1 MGSKLETL
9 REASP
14 PDFTDSGTN
23 TSGSNMNSN
32 SSKMVGLGLGRRPSD
47 NLLLNMAALE
57 ELDLNDKDFS
67 ALQTPPPKKN
77 FIQKNERPISND
89 SIATR
94 TTELFSAAS
103 SDVNS
108 GSSSIDNEHDV
119 KERTAE
125 TVVPEM
131 DRDVSQADESMVSTD
146 GDDSHSSPP
155 RPFLPALQQHT
166 QQQQQ
171 QQEHHLPRQQPQKP
185 MLPPT
190 QQQQRNKHIFSNGNR
205 AKSQVALRPPPLHRE
220 MMEMAQP
227 PQVPVAPSL
236 YGHSN
241 STSAILPNKT
251 PLTPSQKYR
260 LRKAH
265 NESALRKS
273 IRKKEKFYD
282 EQETNSQLQNDNF
295 DASLVWNVPM
305 ASFSNSSFLEVAD
318 LQVAGHHNHHGHRHH
333 HTRPHS
339 HNIRN
344 LNGSATRGNH
354 HRDNNRSNHAGSYS
368 DPFNETKNKSMV
380 PDGGGDNKV
389 HPQHP
394 SYPRM
399 LPQPGAN
406 LSFLNFYE
414 MPTSPIPGVN
424 GTSDF
429 EYMQQATSNL
439 TNVYENSSHNLSKS
453 KLTERTASTD
463 FLPLEFKTASD
474 LGFEDLLLVS
484 ENKLEVTSHS
494 RPSWL
499 PPKSPEERKVHEEQ
513 ISKSTSMAS
522 IEQLDRNKEKEERI
536 VRNETNRQKYVLL
549 LDRGITR
556 NSSLQSLKKIIW
568 ETALTDEVRYNVY
581 DEILQSDVRAVT
593 THHLEPFQDM
603 VCLLNKMDFPP
614 AKEKE
619 IEKLIDGSVRS
630 KLAGQQDEILPELL
644 LMLKLKSISRQGLQP
659 GDELLFHHFLQSDS
673 FVGLQHVWEM
683 VNLVQ
688 MICFNDICKE
698 KYDSRILN
706 PRGIV
711 AHYLLRSDDFKEEF
725 NATALNSTTWWNVLE
740 RVSHKLFMW
749 IIDIIVVANNQC
761 FKKYPITNDDF
772 QDKSWEYYRSKRVVN
787 NYKILLAFVLN
798 ILLNYHFGFNDLKL
812 LSSLD
817 DPNFTI
823 PMPLDHLLDAD
834 AINSMFIRKWL
845 HYYKKF

>member
-1 MGSKLETL
+1 MTSKLETL
-9 REASP
+9 REVSP
-14 PDFTDSGTN
+14 PDLTRDLKNNSTTGTTNSSTGTN
-23 TSGSNMNSN
+23 NN
-32 SSKMVGLGLGRRPSD
+32 KMVGLGLGRRPSD
-47 NLLLNMAALE
+47 NLLLNMTALE
-57 ELDLNDKDFS
+57 GLDLNEKDFS
-67 ALQTPPPKKN
+67 ALSTPPPKKN
-77 FIQKNERPISND
+77 FIQKSERPISND

-94 TTELFSAAS
+94 TTELFSATS

-108 GSSSIDNEHDV
+108 GSSSIDNEQDI

-125 TVVPEM
+125 TIVPTM
-131 DRDVSQADESMVSTD
+131 DQEVSQADESMVSTD
-146 GDDSHSSPP
+146 GDDSHNSPP
-155 RPFLPALQQHT
+155 RPFL

-171 QQEHHLPRQQPQKP
+171 QHHHHQQQHHQEPQKP
-185 MLPPT
+185 ILPPT
-190 QQQQRNKHIFSNGNR
+190 QQQQRNQYIFSNGNR

-227 PQVPVAPSL
+227 PQVPMGPSL

-251 PLTPSQKYR
+251 PLTPSQRYR
-260 LRKAH
+260 LRKAQ

-282 EQETNSQLQNDNF
+282 EQETNSQLKNDNF

-318 LQVAGHHNHHGHRHH
+318 LQVGHHNHHN
-333 HTRPHS
+333 PHPHNHPHN
-339 HNIRN
+339 HNIHN
-344 LNGSATRGNH
+344 MNKNTNNTNP
-354 HRDNNRSNHAGSYS
+354 HRTNNRSKHTRNLS
-368 DPFNETKNKSMV
+368 DPFHENSNKSMTSN
-380 PDGGGDNKV
+380 GAGNNKI
-389 HPQHP
+389 HPHHH
-394 SYPRM
+394 SYPKG

-406 LSFLNFYE
+406 LSFLNFYD
-414 MPTSPIPGVN
+414 MPTSPIPGLSK
-424 GTSDF
+424 TSDF
-429 EYMQQATSNL
+429 EYMQQTSSNL
-439 TNVYENSSHNLSKS
+439 TNIYENSSHNLSKS

-499 PPKSPEERKVHEEQ
+499 PPKSPEERKMHEEQ

-522 IEQLDRNKEKEERI
+522 IEQLDRNKEKEGRI
-536 VRNETNRQKYVLL
+536 IKNETNRQKYVLL

-556 NSSLQSLKKIIW
+556 NSSLQSLRKIVW

-581 DEILQSDVRAVT
+581 DEVLQSDARAVT
-593 THHLEPFQDM
+593 AHYLEPYQDM
-603 VCLLNKMDFPP
+603 MDLLNKMDFPT

-619 IEKLIDGSVRS
+619 IEQLIDSGVRN
-630 KLAGQQDEILPELL
+630 KLSGQQDEISPELL

-659 GDELLFHHFLQSDS
+659 GDELLFHHFLQSNS
-673 FVGLQHVWEM
+673 FTDLQQVWEM
-683 VNLVQ
+683 GNLVQ

-725 NATALNSTTWWNVLE
+725 NATALNSTTWWNVLQ

-761 FKKYPITNDDF
+761 FKKYPIVKEDF
-772 QDKSWEYYRSKRVVN
+772 QGKSWEYYRSKRVVN
-787 NYKILLAFVLN
+787 NYKILLAFALN
-798 ILLNYHFGFNDLKL
+798 VLLNYHFGFNDLKL

-817 DPNFTI
+817 DPNFAI

>member
-1 MGSKLETL
+1 MNSKLETL
-9 REASP
+9 REVSP
-14 PDFTDSGTN
+14 PDFTRDLKAN
-23 TSGSNMNSN
+23 SGSTKTSSNNTNSN
-32 SSKMVGLGLGRRPSD
+32 NSKMVGLGLGRRPSD

-108 GSSSIDNEHDV
+108 GSSSIDNEQDV

-125 TVVPEM
+125 TIVPEV
-131 DRDVSQADESMVSTD
+131 DQEISQADESMVSTD
-146 GDDSHSSPP
+146 GDESHSSPP
-155 RPFLPALQQHT
+155 RPFLPQQQHQPEH
-166 QQQQQ
+166 QQ
-171 QQEHHLPRQQPQKP
+171 PRQQPPKP
-185 MLPPT
+185 LLPPT
-190 QQQQRNKHIFSNGNR
+190 QQQQRNRNIFSNGNR

-227 PQVPVAPSL
+227 PQVPMGPSL

-251 PLTPSQKYR
+251 PLTPSQRYR
-260 LRKAH
+260 LRKAQ
-265 NESALRKS
+265 NEDALRKS

-282 EQETNSQLQNDNF
+282 EQETNSQLQNDNL

-318 LQVAGHHNHHGHRHH
+318 LQVAGHHNHHSHH
-333 HTRPHS
+333 HHHHHNRPHVNNS
-339 HNIRN
+339 AT
-344 LNGSATRGNH
+344 NGSA
-354 HRDNNRSNHAGSYS
+354 HRANNRFNHIRNHS
-368 DPFNETKNKSMV
+368 DPFNENSSRSMV
-380 PDGGGDNKV
+380 SNGVGNGKV
-389 HPQHP
+389 HPHP
-394 SYPRM
+394 HPHHYSYPRG

-406 LSFLNFYE
+406 LSFLNFYD
-414 MPTSPIPGVN
+414 MPTSPVPGLN
-424 GTSDF
+424 STSDF
-429 EYMQQATSNL
+429 EYMQQTSSNL
-439 TNVYENSSHNLSKS
+439 TNVYENSSHNLSRN

-463 FLPLEFKTASD
+463 FLPLEFKKASD

-499 PPKSPEERKVHEEQ
+499 PPKSPEERKLHEEQ

-556 NSSLQSLKKIIW
+556 NSSLQSLRKIIW

-593 THHLEPFQDM
+593 TRFLEPYQDM
-603 VCLLNKMDFPP
+603 MDLLNKMDFPR

-619 IEKLIDGSVRS
+619 IEQLIDGGVRN
-630 KLAGQQDEILPELL
+630 KLSGQQDEILPELL

-673 FVGLQHVWEM
+673 FADLPQVWEM

-688 MICFNDICKE
+688 MICFNDVCKE

-725 NATALNSTTWWNVLE
+725 NATALNSTTWWNVLQ

-761 FKKYPITNDDF
+761 FKKYPITDDDF
-772 QDKSWEYYRSKRVVN
+772 QGRSWEYYRSKRAVN

-798 ILLNYHFGFNDLKL
+798 VLLNYHFGFNDLKL

-817 DPNFTI
+817 DPKFAI